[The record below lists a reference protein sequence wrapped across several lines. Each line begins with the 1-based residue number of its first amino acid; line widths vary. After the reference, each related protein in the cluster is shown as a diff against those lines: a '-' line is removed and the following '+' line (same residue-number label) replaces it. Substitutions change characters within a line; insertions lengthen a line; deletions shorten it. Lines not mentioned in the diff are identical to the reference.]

1 MLRWFVILGGSL
13 WAVAFLG
20 SVQAAENTS
29 RYSDLDFALCEIV
42 EEDSEFGFVQ
52 MKCPGAYGYDV
63 YAAEADLRIY
73 LSFKLEDFV
82 AVDPS
87 ATDEGDTE
95 EADGIGQTL
104 PPFNTLGPKLEWRA
118 ANVAGAEPFATIVRY
133 HYQTM
138 DEEGGSGEGQ
148 LLVVSRFRAG
158 ESCHVAYID
167 ALANMNANLMARD
180 FADTFANSGT
190 CPEGAVPVL
199 GNGGEAFRY

>member
-1 MLRWFVILGGSL
+1 MKWIGILGGSL
-13 WAVAFLG
+13 WAAAFLG
-20 SVQAAENTS
+20 FAQAMENTS
-29 RYSDLDFALCEIV
+29 RYSDLDFAVCEIV

-73 LSFKLEDFV
+73 LSFKPEGFV
-82 AVDPS
+82 AKDSSDP
-87 ATDEGDTE
+87 DEGDME

-138 DEEGGSGEGQ
+138 DEEGGSGNGQ
-148 LLVVSRFRAG
+148 VLVISRFRAG
-158 ESCHVAYID
+158 ESCHVGYLD
-167 ALANMNANLMARD
+167 ALANSNANQMARE
-180 FADTFANSGT
+180 FADTFANDGT

-199 GNGGEAFRY
+199 GAGGEAFRY